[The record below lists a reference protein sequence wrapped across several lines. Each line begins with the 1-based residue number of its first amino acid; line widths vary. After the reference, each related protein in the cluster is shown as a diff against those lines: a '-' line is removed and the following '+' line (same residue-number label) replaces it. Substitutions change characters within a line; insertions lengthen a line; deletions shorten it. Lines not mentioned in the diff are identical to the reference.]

1 MWLSPLS
8 LVSPDCSRRDVV
20 AFALSSC
27 RGELI
32 DEICLFVLR
41 DTQLLRA
48 LDLIVGLRKAVDLLA
63 MVRHRNLK

>member
-1 MWLSPLS
+1 VAVACVAVVAGLQSPRCRCLC
-8 LVSPDCSRRDVV
+8 LEQLPWRVDRRD
-20 AFALSSC
+20 
-27 RGELI
+27 
-32 DEICLFVLR
+32 LFIVLR